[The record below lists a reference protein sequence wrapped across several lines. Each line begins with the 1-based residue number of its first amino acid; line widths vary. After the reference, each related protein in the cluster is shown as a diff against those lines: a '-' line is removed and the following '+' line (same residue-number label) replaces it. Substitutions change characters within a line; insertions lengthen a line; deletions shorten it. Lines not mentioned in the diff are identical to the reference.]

1 MRDAPHPFTLR
12 QLQYVVAVAEE
23 LNFRRAAERCHVSQP
38 SLSAQ
43 LAQVEELLGVVL
55 FERDRRRVLPT
66 AAGEE
71 LVARARVLLRQADDL
86 VLAAQVARNPLE
98 GLLRIG
104 IIPTVAPYLLPQV
117 APHLRKR
124 FPRLSVAWVEEK
136 TPELN
141 QLLERGD
148 LEAAIVALES
158 PLGEVEHAVIG
169 HDPFVLA
176 APKEHPLSRKRAPL
190 QRTEL
195 ADVEVLVL
203 EDGHCF
209 GAQALAVCAASPAQA
224 HAFRATSLTTLAQMV
239 AGGFGVTLLPELAVE
254 VEAQRA
260 DIVIRPLASPVP
272 SRTIALVWRRGSALE
287 RALREVAGA
296 LREEAPLSASKR

>member
-43 LAQVEELLGVVL
+43 LAQVEEMLGVVL

-66 AAGEE
+66 AAGAE
-71 LVARARVLLRQADDL
+71 LVTRARALLRQADDL
-86 VLAAQVARNPLE
+86 LLAAQVARNPLE

-104 IIPTVAPYLLPQV
+104 VIPTVSPYLLPRV
-117 APHLRKR
+117 APGLRGR

-136 TPELN
+136 TPELGA
-141 QLLERGD
+141 LLERGELD
-148 LEAAIVALES
+148 AAIVALEA
-158 PLGEVEHAVIG
+158 PLGELDHVVIA

-176 APKEHPLSRKRAPL
+176 APKGHPLVRGRAPL
-190 QRTEL
+190 QRAEL
-195 ADVEVLVL
+195 AEAEVLVL

-209 GAQALAVCAASPAQA
+209 REQALAVCASSRAQA
-224 HAFRATSLTTLAQMV
+224 LAFRATSLTTLAQMV

-254 VEAQRA
+254 TEGQRA
-260 DIVIRPLASPVP
+260 DLAFRHLAAPVP
-272 SRTIALVWRRGSALE
+272 SRTLALAWRRGSALGP
-287 RALREVAGA
+287 ALREVATA
-296 LREEAPLSASKR
+296 LKETAESRA